1 LTNHAT
7 GTAVSVET
15 LTQLVGSSTRLSF
28 SLDGDTTDIQT
39 DQTRGYLQCPEPIFS
54 KGDLNEDVEHTLV
67 ITSRVGASNGDSDTH
82 PFLALKQFV

>member
-1 LTNHAT
+1 LANHVK
-7 GTAVSVET
+7 GTAISVET

-39 DQTRGYLQCPEPIFS
+39 EQTRGYLQCPGPIFS
-54 KGDLNEDVEHTLV
+54 NEDLNEDLEHTLV
-67 ITSRVGASNGDSDTH
+67 ITSRVGASNGASETH